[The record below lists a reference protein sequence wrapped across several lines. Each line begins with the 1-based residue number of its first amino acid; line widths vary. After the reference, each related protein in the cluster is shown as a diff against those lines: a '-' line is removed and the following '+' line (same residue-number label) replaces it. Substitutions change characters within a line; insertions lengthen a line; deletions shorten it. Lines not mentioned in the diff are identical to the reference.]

1 MSRVEAFHRH
11 AQPFSRGV
19 QTDAALDADRL
30 QGDLLAAA
38 ADEHI
43 GARAHPDGGRRRSA
57 AVGARDSAR
66 RDIARCEHQPHQLG
80 FLGEA
85 DVDAEFL
92 DRAAVLLGGTVGA
105 GEQAAQILRRTEDEA
120 DAPGDIAGERP
131 DVGAGLSE
139 VLGVCVGR
147 STHEQRCGACR
158 SQNRSQ
164 HKHSPLCDRN
174 ERSR

>member
-1 MSRVEAFHRH
+1 MEPWSGPKSWAFKGLSAGDGMVRPSWPGRPSPASASAIPEDLLDVLQLDH
-11 AQPFSRGV
+11 ADTRRGI
-19 QTDAALDADRL
+19 QTDAALDADGL
-30 QGDLLAAA
+30 QGDLLVAA

-66 RDIARCEHQPHQLG
+66 RDIAWCQHQPHQLG

-92 DRAAVLLGGTVGA
+92 DRAGVLLGGTVGA

-120 DAPGDIAGERP
+120 DAAGDIAGERSE
-131 DVGAGLSE
+131 VGAGLS
-139 VLGVCVGR
+139 
-147 STHEQRCGACR
+147 
-158 SQNRSQ
+158 
-164 HKHSPLCDRN
+164 
-174 ERSR
+174 